1 MKKIFFALVVIF
13 GLWSCVREELPSYTA
28 TEGATFDLEFSVVLP
43 EMHTAT
49 RAMGSEKINTLHL
62 YIFDENGYLSQ
73 FKEATITPVEEG
85 STNTWEDGNPT
96 TFRVTE
102 IYASQ
107 FKRTIHFIAN
117 LPEDAKTSFGSEQEL
132 INTMYTSGGKEAFW
146 QYRVFDGGLN
156 SETSIENVALVRNY
170 AKVSIKNNDTN
181 FTSPKLALVNI
192 PDRGTVAPYSVS
204 KRSYATYPIAVAE
217 GKTAYQTITDWG
229 YYGHELADMT
239 LDNTLE
245 NFNPTF
251 SEGSVCLY
259 ERMHLGSNKPT
270 FAIIS
275 GTYNGTTY
283 YYRVD
288 LVDDEMN
295 YLNILRN
302 FEYTIVIKEILSA
315 GYTSALEAASKA
327 ASNNVSFSVE
337 TKDLT
342 SITDGNAALYVS
354 AVQIIHNDASKAIE
368 LKYKYVPDIKKKDE
382 VRNDI
387 GSEGVTIKVNDSST
401 PVVYEYSVASKDV
414 DGWRTISFTTTAMGA
429 EAKDQYVV
437 ISAGDLAREVQLI
450 LTPSYSLQSL
460 AVANVVGNVV
470 NSDVD
475 LAITLPTNLY
485 PGMFPLTFNIVSD
498 KLTPNTKRNT
508 LPIVNFLNNNG
519 VPDPKGQYYGF
530 EATIE
535 WEDYAIYNDSGN
547 ISGYNQTF
555 TFYFLTN
562 TANSASTIWAYN
574 KYFGS
579 KDVAFTNA
587 SVPVFQLDAISNTT
601 NQVKLILP
609 TGLNFGETD
618 QQITLTY
625 YPVDAVITAA
635 TNGAFVSNGTLT
647 IPYAVY
653 DAGKYN
659 FDLTFNCPKGATYLT
674 VSHPGMKSATIQISN
689 YY

>member
-49 RAMGSEKINTLHL
+49 RAMGDEVINTLHL
-62 YIFDENGYLSQ
+62 YIFDENGYISQ
-73 FKEATITPVEEG
+73 FKEATITQVEEG
-85 STNTWEDGNPT
+85 SNSTWEDGVLT
-96 TFRVTE
+96 TFRVTD

-117 LPEDAKTSFGSEQEL
+117 LPDNAKTSFGSEQEL
-132 INTMYTSGGKEAFW
+132 INSMYTSGGVEAFW
-146 QYRVFDGGLN
+146 QYRVFENGLN
-156 SETSIENVALVRNY
+156 SETSILNVALVRNY
-170 AKVSIKNNDTN
+170 AMVSIDNKDTN
-181 FTSPKLALVNI
+181 FGSAMLALVNT
-192 PDRGTVAPYSVS
+192 PDCGTVAPYSIS
-204 KRSYATYPIAVAE
+204 RQLYAPYPITVAD

-229 YYGHELADMT
+229 YYGHELANMT
-239 LDNTLE
+239 LQNTLD

-251 SEGSVCLY
+251 SSDPVCLY

-270 FAIIS
+270 FAVIS
-275 GTYNGTTY
+275 GTYQGGTY

-288 LVDDEMN
+288 LVDAEN
-295 YLNILRN
+295 KYLNILRN
-302 FEYTIVIKEILSA
+302 FEYKIVINEVLSA
-315 GYTSALEAASKA
+315 GYTTALEAASKA

-342 SITDGNAALYVS
+342 SITDGNSALYVS

-368 LKYKYVPDIKKKDE
+368 LKYKYVPDIKYKDTIE
-382 VRNDI
+382 NDYGTGNPVSI
-387 GSEGVTIKVNDSST
+387 AVKDSNT
-401 PVVYEYSVASKDV
+401 PVVARYSVASEDV
-414 DGWRTISFTTTAMGA
+414 DGWRTISFTTTAMGT
-429 EAKDQYVV
+429 EAKDQNVV

-450 LTPSYSLQSL
+450 LTPSYKLQNL
-460 AVANVVGNVV
+460 AVANVVGSVV

-508 LPIVNFLNNNG
+508 LPIVNFLNASG
-519 VPDPKGQYYGF
+519 VPDSKGQYYGF

-535 WEDYAIYNDSGN
+535 WEDYAIYSASGN

-562 TANSASTIWAYN
+562 TANSASTVSVYN

-579 KDVAFTNA
+579 RGVAFTYG
-587 SVPVFQLDAISNTT
+587 SVPVFQLNAINNTT
-601 NQVKLILP
+601 NSVKLILP
-609 TGLNFGETD
+609 TGLNFGNTD
-618 QQITLTY
+618 QQVTLTY

-635 TNGAFVSNGTLT
+635 TNGAVVSNGTLT

-653 DAGKYN
+653 DDGTYN
-659 FDLTFNCPKGATYLT
+659 FDLTFNCPNGATYLT
-674 VSHPGMKSATIQISN
+674 VSHPGMKSATIQIQ
-689 YY
+689 

>member
-414 DGWRTISFTTTAMGA
+414 DGWRTISFTTTAMGG
-429 EAKDQYVV
+429 EAM
-437 ISAGDLAREVQLI
+437 VQ
-450 LTPSYSLQSL
+450 
-460 AVANVVGNVV
+460 
-470 NSDVD
+470 
-475 LAITLPTNLY
+475 
-485 PGMFPLTFNIVSD
+485 
-498 KLTPNTKRNT
+498 
-508 LPIVNFLNNNG
+508 
-519 VPDPKGQYYGF
+519 
-530 EATIE
+530 
-535 WEDYAIYNDSGN
+535 
-547 ISGYNQTF
+547 
-555 TFYFLTN
+555 
-562 TANSASTIWAYN
+562 
-574 KYFGS
+574 
-579 KDVAFTNA
+579 
-587 SVPVFQLDAISNTT
+587 
-601 NQVKLILP
+601 
-609 TGLNFGETD
+609 
-618 QQITLTY
+618 
-625 YPVDAVITAA
+625 
-635 TNGAFVSNGTLT
+635 
-647 IPYAVY
+647 
-653 DAGKYN
+653 
-659 FDLTFNCPKGATYLT
+659 
-674 VSHPGMKSATIQISN
+674 
-689 YY
+689 